1 MPPVRMR
8 LMNAG
13 LLRRRRDAR
22 AQQRISLIAQP
33 DAEGLTEHTS
43 YTHLIQ
49 GDLAPVGRV
58 HLVSMRDAGDQR
70 TQHILSEMDADANMG
85 ARRLAERSRKG
96 PFKTET
102 GRSRVMGQSRHVS
115 YRRRGNNIEIT
126 VRRGVTDQEME
137 RLIHKLS
144 AHRMS
149 TTGSLLYIIASSK
162 KKMGA
167 LDQIDMEK
175 LRLKIYD
182 LLLKRATIGILV
194 VDAEQRGS
202 LHKGFSYSRKA
213 QEDNA
218 RIFGGALFK
227 K

>member
-1 MPPVRMR
+1 
-8 LMNAG
+8 MNAG

-22 AQQRISLIAQP
+22 AQQRLSLIAQP

-58 HLVSMRDAGDQR
+58 HLVSMRDAGDQQN
-70 TQHILSEMDADANMG
+70 QHILAEMDADANMG
-85 ARRLAERSRKG
+85 AQRLAERSRKG
-96 PFKTET
+96 PFKHST

-115 YRRRGNNIEIT
+115 YRRRGHNLEIT
-126 VRRGVTDQEME
+126 VRRGVTDQEMNK
-137 RLIHKLS
+137 LINKLS

-149 TTGSLLYIIASSK
+149 AIETLLYIIASSK
-162 KKMGA
+162 KKMGS
-167 LDQIDMEK
+167 LDKIDLEK

-182 LLLKRATIGILV
+182 LLLKRATIGLLI
-194 VDAEQRGS
+194 VDIKQRGL
-202 LHKGFSYSRKA
+202 LHRGESHTRA
-213 QEDNA
+213 ADEENE